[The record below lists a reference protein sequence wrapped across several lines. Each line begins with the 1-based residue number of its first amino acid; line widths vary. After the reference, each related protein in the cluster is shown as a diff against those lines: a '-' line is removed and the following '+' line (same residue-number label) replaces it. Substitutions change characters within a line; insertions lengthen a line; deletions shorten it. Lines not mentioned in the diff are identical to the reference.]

1 MKLEDKF
8 FRAFFYPFCF
18 GILASIIIVIAILSY
33 YFNGYLDEATAEGVF
48 EIETKYSKNSI
59 YSANLLLS
67 DLLLK
72 LKLSLDEQISYL
84 KIAENA
90 INLTEPREIRDIY
103 NVLQTPDNNINLSKR
118 MEYASLWFVDPQTM
132 NPEDNEDLYNQ
143 IFLVSLT
150 TQLMY
155 VGLNSFKGLISKFY
169 YIFEDTNAFIAYP
182 FKNYWDNNR
191 MNSFVNYK
199 NNPSWCTDN
208 YGNILNY
215 YKFKCREYYNDIAK
229 TKSTLFDNNSLDQKN
244 RKIFITAPYTF
255 FSGGDS
261 ASFSMCIKFNYTLS
275 NTNGYLCVDIEGNN
289 LFSRLDKLNANLL
302 GYFTISAVGFKKQF
316 YFPNILTL
324 GTGKALGEYIFSN
337 DIEYYLEEKIEFLT
351 KVQKQMVSNYI
362 SNYKYNH
369 DLGAIDMETLNILNE
384 IYVDNDKKEEV
395 QYFYVNK
402 ELYH

>member
-18 GILASIIIVIAILSY
+18 GILASIIIVITILSY
-33 YFNGYLDEATAEGVF
+33 YLNRYLDEATAEGVF
-48 EIETKYSKNSI
+48 ELETKYSKNSI

-90 INLTEPREIRDIY
+90 INLTEPREIKDVY
-103 NVLQTPDNNINLSKR
+103 NVLQTPDNNVNLSKR

-169 YIFEDTNAFIAYP
+169 YIFEDTNVFIAYP

-229 TKSTLFDNNSLDQKN
+229 TKSTLFDNNSLD
-244 RKIFITAPYTF
+244 
-255 FSGGDS
+255 
-261 ASFSMCIKFNYTLS
+261 
-275 NTNGYLCVDIEGNN
+275 
-289 LFSRLDKLNANLL
+289 
-302 GYFTISAVGFKKQF
+302 
-316 YFPNILTL
+316 
-324 GTGKALGEYIFSN
+324 
-337 DIEYYLEEKIEFLT
+337 
-351 KVQKQMVSNYI
+351 
-362 SNYKYNH
+362 
-369 DLGAIDMETLNILNE
+369 
-384 IYVDNDKKEEV
+384 
-395 QYFYVNK
+395 
-402 ELYH
+402 